1 MKKLINIFLTMILLL
16 QFAYASDADKVVK
29 IGLYYGGNALPEP
42 QLQNFVGEGYEFG
55 YFDSD
60 NEFESIY
67 SVENIKLLMK
77 ADKSYN
83 IVVDELYD
91 DVEEAENKID
101 TLRDT
106 GKVVF
111 PAYIDGKIQIRIG
124 NYASA
129 DEAEEDIVTIEK
141 KAKKLEFEV
150 VKPDSNTISVTDTD
164 SKEILFEYTKDEY
177 NLGIMPMAGK
187 KETAETWFKGLKYY
201 GGFEYILNGSNISV
215 INNIELCDY
224 LKGVVPYEVS
234 PSWPIEAQ
242 KAQALCAKNY
252 TMRSLNRHA
261 SSGFSLCNTTHCQV
275 YKGTDKS
282 NSQTDEAVE
291 DIIDKGI
298 YYDGKLAETYYYS
311 SNGGASENSENVW
324 TSAIPYLVGV
334 EDEFENDSIPNWSYE
349 SKVTLKELQSLLTS
363 KGYKIGTLK
372 SVATE
377 LTENGNMYKVTFTDT
392 DGKEVSVS
400 KDSARSFFSKY
411 VRSMRFNIYPEGST
425 TEIKIIALGEKKK
438 EIKVS
443 NYVISEDGDK
453 TKIKDIK
460 KASILTSKGIKKIN
474 NNTTTSGSSDTYII
488 KGTGYGHNV
497 GMSQW
502 GAKIMADEGYE
513 YDEILKYYFTGV
525 DIE

>member
-1 MKKLINIFLTMILLL
+1 MKKLINIFLMMILLL
-16 QFAYASDADKVVK
+16 QFAHASDADKVVK

-55 YFDSD
+55 YFDSE

-77 ADKSYN
+77 SDKSYN
-83 IVVDELYD
+83 VAVDELYD
-91 DVEEAENKID
+91 DIEEAEDDIATLKKI
-101 TLRDT
+101 
-106 GKVVF
+106 GKIVF
-111 PAYIDGKIQIRIG
+111 PAYVDGKIQIRIG
-124 NYASA
+124 DYASE
-129 DEAEEDIVTIEK
+129 DEAEEDLEVIKK
-141 KAKKLEFEV
+141 KAKKLKFKV
-150 VKPDSNTISVTDTD
+150 VNPVANTISVTDTD
-164 SKEILFEYTKDEY
+164 SKVILFEYTKDEY

-187 KETAETWFKGLKYY
+187 KETAQTWFKKLKYY

-215 INNIELCDY
+215 VNNVELCDY
-224 LKGVVPYEVS
+224 IKGVTPYEIS
-234 PSWPIEAQ
+234 PSWPVEAQ

-252 TMRSLNRHA
+252 TLRSLNRHA
-261 SSGFSLCNTTHCQV
+261 SSGFNLCNTTHCQV
-275 YKGTDKS
+275 YKGTSNATEVSDK
-282 NSQTDEAVE
+282 AVE
-291 DIIDKGI
+291 DVIDEAI

-349 SKVTLKELQSLLTS
+349 SKVTLKDLQSLLIS

-372 SVATE
+372 SVSTE
-377 LTENGNMYKVTFTDT
+377 LTEMGNMYKVIFTDT
-392 DGKEVSVS
+392 AGNEVVVS
-400 KDSARSFFSKY
+400 KDSARSLFSKY
-411 VRSMRFNIYPEGST
+411 VRSMRFNIYPEGSAAET
-425 TEIKIIALGEKKK
+425 KIIALGEKKK
-438 EIKVS
+438 EIKAS
-443 NYVISEDGDK
+443 NYVISEDGNK

-474 NNTTTSGSSDTYII
+474 NTTTSVSGDTYII

-513 YDEILKYYFTGV
+513 YDEILKYYFSGV
-525 DIE
+525 EIE

>member
-1 MKKLINIFLTMILLL
+1 MKKLANIFLTMILLL
-16 QFAYASDADKVVK
+16 QFAYASDADRVVK
-29 IGLYYGGNALPEP
+29 IGLYYGGNALAEP

-77 ADKSYN
+77 VDKSYN
-83 IVVDELYD
+83 IAVDELYD
-91 DVEEAENKID
+91 DIDEAEDDIA
-101 TLRDT
+101 TLKKT

-124 NYASA
+124 NYASV
-129 DEAEEDIVTIEK
+129 DEAEEDIEVVEK
-141 KAKKLEFEV
+141 KAKKLEFKV

-187 KETAETWFKGLKYY
+187 KEIAQTWFKQLKYY
-201 GGFEYILNGSNISV
+201 GGFEYIINGSNISV
-215 INNIELCDY
+215 INNVKLCDY
-224 LKGVVPYEVS
+224 IKGVIPYEIS
-234 PSWPIEAQ
+234 PSWPVEAQ

-252 TMRSLNRHA
+252 TLRSLNRHA

-275 YKGTDKS
+275 YKGTS
-282 NSQTDEAVE
+282 NATATSDEAVE
-291 DIIDKGI
+291 DVIDKSI
-298 YYDGKLAETYYYS
+298 YYNGELAETYYYS

-349 SKVTLKELQSLLTS
+349 SKVTLKDLQNLLTS
-363 KGYKIGTLK
+363 KGYKIGPLK
-372 SVATE
+372 SVSTE
-377 LTENGNMYKVTFTDT
+377 LTEMGNMYKVIFTDT
-392 DGKEVSVS
+392 AGKQVVVS
-400 KDSARSFFSKY
+400 KDSARSLFSKY
-411 VRSMRFNIYPEGST
+411 VRSMRFNIYPEGGVA
-425 TEIKIIALGEKKK
+425 EIKIIALGDKKK
-438 EIKVS
+438 EIKAS

-460 KASILTSKGIKKIN
+460 KASILTSKGIKKI

-525 DIE
+525 EIK